1 MNAKESRKLFP
12 RSRNWRRWRAGTINA
27 CLTMFLFASGCANET
42 NSPESALDPAGP
54 QSRQIGHLTWLFI
67 WICAIVFVLVMV
79 TLAGALMHR
88 RRDETMG
95 PSREPITHPDPVRER
110 RLWTTVMAC
119 IVLTVGTLFT
129 LLFADLFTGRAIH
142 AASQETNPLRIQV
155 IAHQWWWEV
164 HYTDWPD
171 RFGERQ
177 PYNSI
182 TTANEIHVP
191 VDPAH
196 PVTVEFELDSHDVIH
211 SFWVPNLHGKR
222 DIIPGHPTSLWLQA
236 DRPGTYWGECGEYCG
251 YQHAQM
257 RLMVVAEPVDKFQTW
272 LDGQRQSPPEPS
284 NDMQTRGRNVFLHAS
299 CAMCHTIQG
308 TDAHASVGPDLTHVA
323 SRKIL
328 AAGAVPNMP
337 GHLAGWIM
345 DPQSIKPGTRMPQN
359 NLSAGDLRALLEY
372 IETLK

>member
-1 MNAKESRKLFP
+1 MSFAT
-12 RSRNWRRWRAGTINA
+12 RRDAASQTSTSAWCAGRVGCCVLIG
-27 CLTMFLFASGCANET
+27 LVASGCAGEM
-42 NSPESALDPAGP
+42 NSPESVLDPAGP
-54 QSRQIGHLTWLFI
+54 QSRQIGGLTWLFI
-67 WICAIVFVLVMV
+67 WTCVIVFFMVMGTLV
-79 TLAGALMHR
+79 GALAHR
-88 RRDETMG
+88 RKDQAMG
-95 PSREPITHPDPVRER
+95 PSREPITHPDPIRER
-110 RLWTTVMAC
+110 RLWTTVWAS

-129 LLFADLFTGRAIH
+129 LLFADLLSGRAIH
-142 AASQETNPLRIQV
+142 KVSQSPDPLRIQI

-164 HYTDWPD
+164 HYIDWPA
-171 RFGERQ
+171 RFGERSAS
-177 PYNSI
+177 NGI
-182 TTANEIHVP
+182 TTANEIHIP

-236 DRPGTYWGECGEYCG
+236 DRPGTYWGECGEFCG

-257 RLMVVAEPVDKFQTW
+257 RLVVVAEPAEKFQSW
-272 LDGQRQSPPEPS
+272 LDGQRQSAPEPTGE
-284 NDMQTRGRNVFLHAS
+284 MQARGRDVFLHAS
-299 CAMCHTIQG
+299 CAMCHSIQG

-345 DPQSIKPGTRMPQN
+345 DPQRIKPGTRMPQN